1 MPELSFSMPVSMPV
15 STPVSMPLTS
25 QPPAPRTAPWHTPTR
40 AAACAPSGP
49 GDCAVNRAVNR
60 AASRAVA
67 CATSCAANC
76 VTNRVASRA
85 SARAGAHTLIALALA
100 VAWLAFGPSP
110 AAAQTANRPD
120 KANNAAKATP
130 PAKPAAAKAAT
141 APARTAAATNAPAAN
156 GPSAAPA
163 KAASAA
169 DAADGARR
177 FDQGLLWKVEF
188 GTIAPNYIF
197 GTLHVDDP
205 GAKDFSPTL
214 RKLVAGAS
222 LFLPE
227 VKADEAANAAFG
239 AAMQLP
245 AGQSLSKLL
254 PPQDME
260 RVSARMVEAYGWQ
273 PELVDRMKPWAAYLV
288 LSQPLTPPVEILDI
302 ALLRL
307 ATEAKRPVRPL
318 ETTQQQID
326 AMESVP
332 QKHQLLLLSTLAR
345 LHDQSQ
351 ARLPTMIDTYRRG
364 DLVGL
369 RKLEGEFAEGDA
381 ALREAFQSLTS
392 QLVDKRNRQMVS
404 SMLPA
409 LRQGNAVI
417 AVGALHLTGEAGV
430 LNILAKRG
438 WKIQRLE

>member
-1 MPELSFSMPVSMPV
+1 MPEPMSLMPVSMPL
-15 STPVSMPLTS
+15 PS
-25 QPPAPRTAPWHTPTR
+25 QTPAPAPAQGRTPTR
-40 AAACAPSGP
+40 APTCAPLGA
-49 GDCAVNRAVNR
+49 GARTGARALI
-60 AASRAVA
+60 AFAVA
-67 CATSCAANC
+67 
-76 VTNRVASRA
+76 VT
-85 SARAGAHTLIALALA
+85 
-100 VAWLAFGPSP
+100 VAWLALGQAP
-110 AAAQTANRPD
+110 AAAQTANRPG
-120 KANNAAKATP
+120 KADNAAKATP

-141 APARTAAATNAPAAN
+141 APAANAPATNAPAAH
-156 GPSAAPA
+156 S
-163 KAASAA
+163 ASAA

-254 PPQDME
+254 PAEDMA
-260 RVSARMVEAYGWQ
+260 RVGARLVEAYGWQ

-364 DLVGL
+364 DLAGL

-392 QLVDKRNRQMVS
+392 QLVDKRNRQMVT